1 MQSCRCDQEIKVA
14 LFPCAHNLRSCVL
27 TRVHSPSRVAMIF
40 PLEDDAPRIRKGPL
54 EDDAPRIRKG
64 SKEASEAYAREVET
78 GNIEY
83 KLKLVDVRAAR
94 MEQLV
99 TQLKW
104 RLTEG
109 GGEALYEIGV
119 EDDGSLHGLTQA
131 EMSASLATLERM
143 CEQLDAQMTVRHTRL
158 VPPANRAVA
167 EVVVR
172 ALNEQSVPK
181 SEVRVAFLGGADA
194 GKSTLIAAL
203 ATGELDDGQGSAR
216 TLVMRHMHELESGH
230 TSSISEQL
238 VGFDSDGNLL
248 NSAEATFGTSSPADV
263 VERAVGL
270 VTLLDLCGEE
280 KYLKTTLYGLTA
292 YCPDVI
298 LLSIPADEAPFNPLH
313 VSALTSPPLSCAPLS
328 FHCMHASLACL
339 LSGAPRLRPPLTNPL
354 RDHTERHGDTLSARA
369 AK

>member
-1 MQSCRCDQEIKVA
+1 M
-14 LFPCAHNLRSCVL
+14 
-27 TRVHSPSRVAMIF
+27 MF
-40 PLEDDAPRIRKGPL
+40 PLDDEAPRIRRREGP
-54 EDDAPRIRKG
+54 
-64 SKEASEAYAREVET
+64 KEGSEAYAREVET

-172 ALNEQSVPK
+172 TLNEQSVPR

-238 VGFDSDGNLL
+238 VGFDQ
-248 NSAEATFGTSSPADV
+248 EGT
-263 VERAVGL
+263 
-270 VTLLDLCGEE
+270 
-280 KYLKTTLYGLTA
+280 
-292 YCPDVI
+292 
-298 LLSIPADEAPFNPLH
+298 
-313 VSALTSPPLSCAPLS
+313 
-328 FHCMHASLACL
+328 
-339 LSGAPRLRPPLTNPL
+339 
-354 RDHTERHGDTLSARA
+354 RA
-369 AK
+369 AWAHTRDSAASPSVCVRAP

>member
-1 MQSCRCDQEIKVA
+1 
-14 LFPCAHNLRSCVL
+14 
-27 TRVHSPSRVAMIF
+27 MIF
-40 PLEDDAPRIRKGPL
+40 PLEDDAPRIRKVPL
-54 EDDAPRIRKG
+54 EDEAPRIRKG

-158 VPPANRAVA
+158 VPPANRQVA

-203 ATGELDDGQGSAR
+203 ATGQLDDGQGSAR

-238 VGFDSDGNLL
+238 VGFDQEGNLL

-270 VTLLDLCGEE
+270 VTLLDLCGE
-280 KYLKTTLYGLTA
+280 
-292 YCPDVI
+292 
-298 LLSIPADEAPFNPLH
+298 
-313 VSALTSPPLSCAPLS
+313 
-328 FHCMHASLACL
+328 
-339 LSGAPRLRPPLTNPL
+339 
-354 RDHTERHGDTLSARA
+354 
-369 AK
+369 